1 MNYFKNKNI
10 LITGGTGLIGRKIIK
25 LLLEMDCKI
34 RLVSLDSYDEDR
46 IDKIEFIK
54 ADLRN
59 FENCLEC

>member
-34 RLVSLDSYDEDR
+34 RLVSLDSYDEDS
-46 IDKIEFIK
+46 IGEI
-54 ADLRN
+54 
-59 FENCLEC
+59 